1 VRGSDS
7 ERAVSHIAEAQEHH
21 AQVGLDRD
29 GGTAEVG
36 AEERDERLEE
46 GRVVEQAVDARKSK
60 VGAL

>member
-1 VRGSDS
+1 
-7 ERAVSHIAEAQEHH
+7 VSHIAEAQEHH